1 MNIKTKTSALMAFF
15 VFLLFGQPAA
25 AASKTANDL
34 LDQCQINNNLAIIA
48 CHIYVHAVQDVL
60 AENPVKN
67 YRVCIP
73 PNLDIDQSVN
83 LIVDWLKQHPEES
96 QQPASDAVAHAL
108 WCSYHC
114 K

>member
-1 MNIKTKTSALMAFF
+1 MHIRSKTCALVAFF
-15 VFLLFGQPAA
+15 VFLLFGQLAA

-34 LDQCQINNNLAIIA
+34 LDQCQISSNLAIIA

-60 AENPVKN
+60 AENPVKG

-83 LIVDWLKQHPEES
+83 LIVDWLKQHPEER

-108 WCSYHC
+108 WGSYPC

>member
-1 MNIKTKTSALMAFF
+1 MDIRTKSPFLAVLC
-15 VFLLFGQPAA
+15 VFLLFGQPVA

-34 LDQCQINNNLAIIA
+34 LDQCQISSNLAIIA

-60 AENPVKN
+60 ATNPVKG

-73 PNLDIDQSVN
+73 PNLDIDQSVS

-108 WCSYHC
+108 WSSYHC